1 MYIYGGALGAIVFS
15 KAGYAACSHIDLGTP
30 CLAEYKLNLLAA
42 VRGELIEG
50 LAEIL
55 EPDHTPIIIRLG
67 VFSF

>member
-1 MYIYGGALGAIVFS
+1 MYIYGGALGANVS
-15 KAGYAACSHIDLGTP
+15 STAGYAACKHIDVGAP
-30 CLAEYKLNLLAA
+30 RLAEYKLNLLAA
-42 VRGELIEG
+42 LRGELIEG